1 VTTYVNAI
9 NAALLSRLSSLQ
21 KPVVFGQNIAAGS
34 RIGGLTAGLDE
45 LGEAQVINTPNCEN
59 TLTAMTFG
67 VALTG
72 RPACFILK
80 QQDFL
85 MLGVDHLVN
94 TFNALRNRTLEAPCV
109 FLMVVVDSGWEGPQ
123 SGMNNISSLSDL
135 TGIPA
140 YFASGL
146 EETPQAFEAAFSGAP
161 AFLCVSQAMFK
172 RELATRD
179 DCELAA
185 SGFGFNVYRTKAD
198 KSPSGTAVIATG
210 LSGLQLLDKSGK
222 APPEVGCILNT
233 FRYPLDIQ
241 DLMRFVPET
250 ITRVTIITDEKRF
263 SHPLTS
269 LAKSAFL
276 VASRS
281 ISFVIRKQERAWTIP
296 GAEAEILSILGTRD

>member
-9 NAALLSRLSSLQ
+9 NAALLSCLSSVQ

-45 LGEAQVINTPNCEN
+45 LSEAQVINTPNCEN

-72 RPACFILK
+72 RPTCFILK

-123 SGMNNISSLSDL
+123 SGMNNVSSLSDL

-146 EETPQAFEAAFSGAP
+146 EETPLAFEAAFGGGP

-172 RELATRD
+172 REIGNSKIFKL
-179 DCELAA
+179 EQM
-185 SGFGFNVYRTKAD
+185 GPGFNIYSISKERKL
-198 KSPSGTAVIATG
+198 SGAALVAMG
-210 LSGLQLLDKSGK
+210 LSGLQLSNETNLIPSQITHVVK
-222 APPEVGCILNT
+222 A
-233 FRYPLDIQ
+233 FAYPLDFRALLQVLPKSVKEI
-241 DLMRFVPET
+241 V
-250 ITRVTIITDEKRF
+250 ITTDEKRF
-263 SHPLTS
+263 SHPLAS
-269 LAKSAFL
+269 LANQTLEVDSHRVTFL
-276 VASRS
+276 MRQRA
-281 ISFVIRKQERAWTIP
+281 RAWTVP
-296 GAEAEILSILGTRD
+296 SPEPSVILNH